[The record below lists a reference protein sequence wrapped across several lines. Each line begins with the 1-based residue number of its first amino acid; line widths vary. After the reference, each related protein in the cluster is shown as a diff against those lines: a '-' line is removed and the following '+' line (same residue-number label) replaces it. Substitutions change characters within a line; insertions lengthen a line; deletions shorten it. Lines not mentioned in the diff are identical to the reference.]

1 MTIRDVIV
9 RLLNRNAPPSDPDE
23 LVDVAVL
30 RLAQGPM
37 TVAGLRERGI
47 EAHGAEYFNIV
58 TNVAS
63 DYRILVPRRQAAE
76 AMSVIEDL
84 TGG

>member
-1 MTIRDVIV
+1 MAFRDRIG
-9 RLLNRNAPPSDPDE
+9 RLLSRGAPPSDPDE
-23 LVDVAVL
+23 LIEVAVV
-30 RLAQGPM
+30 RLGQGPM

-47 EAHGAEYFNIV
+47 DAHGADYFNIV

-76 AMSVIEDL
+76 AKALIDEF
-84 TGG
+84 TRR